1 MPLPSLSMT
10 LAIQVAKTLAGSRQ
24 QDLLPSQTGKT
35 HRTTRT
41 SRSLEFRLHAGLA
54 SWPLMS
60 AWKEKPKP
68 PWDADQTRRFY
79 LVGRTADTRH
89 STEHLCGCVCVVQPC
104 PQWYCCVGLHP
115 RCRVPRTPFVDHQS
129 RAAADPGPQKETITP
144 HTLCSTF
151 VTRPN
156 QTFHPLKRV

>member
-10 LAIQVAKTLAGSRQ
+10 LAIQVAKTLLDSRQ

-68 PWDADQTRRFY
+68 PWDADQTRRLN

-89 STEHLCGCVCVVQPC
+89 SRAPVWVCVSCSLACSGIVVLVFTPDAGCREHRSWIIRAVQRQTQGPKKK
-104 PQWYCCVGLHP
+104 QSP
-115 RCRVPRTPFVDHQS
+115 RILFVP
-129 RAAADPGPQKETITP
+129 
-144 HTLCSTF
+144 
-151 VTRPN
+151 
-156 QTFHPLKRV
+156 PL

>member
-10 LAIQVAKTLAGSRQ
+10 LAIQVAKTLADSRQ
-24 QDLLPSQTGKT
+24 RDLLPSQTGKT

-68 PWDADQTRRFY
+68 PWDADQTRRVY

-89 STEHLCGCVCVVQPC
+89 STEHLCGCVC
-104 PQWYCCVGLHP
+104 
-115 RCRVPRTPFVDHQS
+115 
-129 RAAADPGPQKETITP
+129 RAALPAVVLLCWSSPQVPGAENTVRGSSEPCSGRPRAPKRNNHP
-144 HTLCSTF
+144 AYSLFHLCNAT
-151 VTRPN
+151 
-156 QTFHPLKRV
+156 

>member
-1 MPLPSLSMT
+1 MPLSSLSMT
-10 LAIQVAKTLAGSRQ
+10 LAIQVAKTLADSRQ

-89 STEHLCGCVCVVQPC
+89 SRAPVWACVSCSPARSGIVVLVFTPGAGCREHRSWIIRAVQRQTQGPKKK
-104 PQWYCCVGLHP
+104 QLP
-115 RCRVPRTPFVDHQS
+115 RILFVP
-129 RAAADPGPQKETITP
+129 
-144 HTLCSTF
+144 
-151 VTRPN
+151 
-156 QTFHPLKRV
+156 PL